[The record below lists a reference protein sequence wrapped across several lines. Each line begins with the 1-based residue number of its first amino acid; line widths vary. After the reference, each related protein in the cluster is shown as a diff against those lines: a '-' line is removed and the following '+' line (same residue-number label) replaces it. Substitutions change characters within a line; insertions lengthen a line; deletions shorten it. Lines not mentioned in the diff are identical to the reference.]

1 MFHSAHHGD
10 ATICAPLGAGSKHS
24 RARPLALLLPA
35 LILLSAAAHA
45 EPVKPDASKILADV
59 DKGQSLK
66 KTSQAKGTGVS
77 DSVKA
82 AYLKDQNE
90 REMGN

>member
-10 ATICAPLGAGSKHS
+10 ATICAPLGAGSKHW

-45 EPVKPDASKILADV
+45 ESVKPDASKILAGIE
-59 DKGQSLK
+59 GQSLK
-66 KTSQAKGTGVS
+66 KTDGPKGTGVS

-82 AYLKDQNE
+82 AFLKDRKE